1 MFRLFESSDDPML
14 LEIQR
19 STRHLAST
27 GEPIVAAKHSVIDLH
42 EKTTWAKELLSYQG
56 KYLSIINNNVRAGNV
71 LGDVP
76 ENYLIPYPIKEWV
89 LQLNYTVCGE
99 AEPVVAHYDTPDY
112 VCVCLLEDFPM
123 GFGGELCTKDKE
135 ISLSKAGECVVI
147 NGSKVLHWVN
157 QSTNPDV
164 IRKTLVISLI
174 DDRRRVVVDHMKPIK
189 PSTIKDWM
197 EWHNRQG
204 TMSSQE
210 MVKTLISKL

>member
-1 MFRLFESSDDPML
+1 MFRLFESDDPLL
-14 LEIQR
+14 LEIQNSMR
-19 STRHLAST
+19 ELAHSS
-27 GEPIVAAKHSVIDLH
+27 GPIVAAKHSVVDLY

-56 KYLSIINNNVRAGNV
+56 TYLSLINHNVRAGNV
-71 LGDVP
+71 LGDIP

-89 LQLNYTVCGE
+89 LQLNYTVYGDK
-99 AEPVVAHYDTPDY
+99 EPVAAHYDTPDY

-157 QSTNPDV
+157 QSRNPDL

-174 DDRRRVVVDHMKPIK
+174 DDRCRVVVDHMKTIK
-189 PSTIKDWM
+189 KATIKDWL
-197 EWHNRQG
+197 EWHDRQE
-204 TMSSQE
+204 TMTAKE